1 MICNA
6 KFDILIFNSFSS
18 KLTRVLNKREM
29 ICYQLRLLWFVNHIW
44 YGQGQAWQNNEV
56 KRDSI
61 YRKKKDGMKE
71 KKHSCMLLLKQDL
84 S

>member
-6 KFDILIFNSFSS
+6 KCDILIFNPFSS
-18 KLTRVLNKREM
+18 KMTRVLNKREM

-61 YRKKKDGMKE
+61 YRKKRWNEG
-71 KKHSCMLLLKQDL
+71 
-84 S
+84 